1 MLVQEA
7 HRAVQEENR
16 GIPILAA
23 KTLRDMGRRDESY
36 DQLERT
42 IALNP
47 KHADGYTLR
56 GQFLLFD
63 QLEQLVQRTTPMRN
77 EDKRLVIDSFQRA
90 FELEPLRLSRGGWA
104 RTGLP
109 YVRRGCGAAGGAVG
123 EAARRSNGQ
132 DLDQPGVRHNR
143 QSVVYQV
150 RHLAASQEGS
160 PLLKMRVLLQRIHGR
175 QPSDGARLPGRCR
188 AVATKR
194 AVTCSSVLPSAS

>member
-1 MLVQEA
+1 MAKTSCRLALFATLVQEA

-36 DQLERT
+36 EQLERT

-90 FELEPLRLSRGGWA
+90 FELNPYDFHAADGLALVY
-104 RTGLP
+104 RTS
-109 YVRRGCGAAGGAVG
+109 GAAAEQLAEQWEKRRDGAM
-123 EAARRSNGQ
+123 AKISI
-132 DLDQPGVRHNR
+132 
-143 QSVVYQV
+143 
-150 RHLAASQEGS
+150 SQECATTGNLLFTRSATS
-160 PLLKMRVLLQRIHGR
+160 PPPRKA
-175 QPSDGARLPGRCR
+175 PPF
-188 AVATKR
+188 
-194 AVTCSSVLPSAS
+194 